1 MEPVT
6 LPNDA
11 AFRDFLAECES
22 QQGWL
27 SWYDRSGISVWEQ
40 VVPHADLAVYRI
52 KGSIDM
58 AGVTAETA
66 YDVLHDT
73 EYRSMWDI
81 NLVETHEIARLTDN
95 ADVSYY
101 AWKCPKPLRNRDVVT
116 LRSWS
121 VLDKAYIILNFSV
134 KHPKYPPRKGT
145 VRAASRLAGYLVQP
159 TGHDSCRMTYLAQ
172 LDPKGFLPKWIVNKA
187 AQFLAP
193 KLMRKLYKACLA
205 YPSWKQEH
213 SMDVKPWLHPEQNQ
227 LPTMLLSELALQH
240 ASSLENIDESSVA
253 EAKDQQGEASGSD

>member
-11 AFRDFLAECES
+11 TFERFKAECES

-27 SWYDRSGISVWEQ
+27 SWYEGSGMSIWEQ
-40 VVPHADLAVYRI
+40 VVPHADLAVYHI
-52 KGSIDM
+52 KGISHM
-58 AGVTAETA
+58 AGVKAETA

-73 EYRSMWDI
+73 EYRGMWDI
-81 NLVETHEIARLTDN
+81 NLVETHEIARLTEN

-116 LRSWS
+116 LRSWR

-134 KHPKYPPRKGT
+134 KHPNYPPRQGT
-145 VRAASRLAGYLVQP
+145 VRAASHLAGYLVQP
-159 TGHDSCRMTYLAQ
+159 TRHDSCMLTYLVQ

-193 KLMRKLYKACLA
+193 KLMRRLYKACLR
-205 YPSWKQEH
+205 YPSWKQENNMH
-213 SMDVKPWLHPEQNQ
+213 LKPWLHPEQNQ

-253 EAKDQQGEASGSD
+253 ESKDQQGEASESD